1 MRFPVDCS
9 PLQLLAAWP
18 VSRGGTTPNLWPMSA
33 ATEAAGN
40 HVSYRAL
47 RASCPRE
54 EGERLGRA
62 QSRER
67 AEDRQRQGSSGGQRG
82 ARAVK
87 LKKVKEIERL
97 RKWELKSGGDSGG
110 VKKAGEV
117 GEKEIL
123 RKYWNVE
130 RVI

>member
-1 MRFPVDCS
+1 MPFVR
-9 PLQLLAAWP
+9 AAQGKKENVW
-18 VSRGGTTPNLWPMSA
+18 VERNQG
-33 ATEAAGN
+33 
-40 HVSYRAL
+40 
-47 RASCPRE
+47 RE
-54 EGERLGRA
+54 LKI
-62 QSRER
+62 
-67 AEDRQRQGSSGGQRG
+67 DRQRQGSSGGQRG